1 MHMQTMLSRVRR
13 CVEDYKMIEAGD
25 KIAVGVSG
33 GKDSLTALVTLH
45 ALSKFYP
52 KPFSVCAISLAMS
65 EDTSPLAPVAELC
78 QRLEI
83 PYHVIPTNIF
93 HVVFNVRQEKNP
105 CSLCANLRR
114 GSLNNAAKS
123 LGCNKVAL
131 GHHQDDAVETFLM
144 SLFYEGRI
152 SCFTPVTYLDRVGI
166 TVLRPLLYCEE
177 SMVKSFAKRMEL
189 PIVHNP
195 CPANGRTKRQETKDF
210 IQALRKTQPD
220 LRKKLFGAMQRL
232 PLEGWGVNSI

>member
-1 MHMQTMLSRVRR
+1 
-13 CVEDYKMIEAGD
+13 
-25 KIAVGVSG
+25 
-33 GKDSLTALVTLH
+33 
-45 ALSKFYP
+45 
-52 KPFSVCAISLAMS
+52 
-65 EDTSPLAPVAELC
+65 VAELC

-152 SCFTPVTYLDRVGI
+152 SCFTPVTYLDRVGV